1 MIEAIGTGLTSV
13 VGWMGDVVTA
23 VVATEGALNDLLPV
37 FAIGVGVSLVAMGI
51 KFIRS
56 LTWGA

>member
-13 VGWMGDVVTA
+13 VEWMGDVVSA
-23 VVATEGALNDLLPV
+23 VVSTDGALNALLPV